1 MTTALHGWHA
11 GEAAI
16 QQKLGYGAAVAGS
29 WRVTENFMREQHRI
43 FHTSNLHFL
52 PITTLDKDGRPW
64 AGFAAGS
71 NGNIGFV
78 TSPDKNTLKL
88 NMKLWESDPLVDTLE
103 TWLDPVQRCDAPPE
117 RFLIAGVGIEFST
130 RRRNKFA
137 GRIKAVRKIAEMGY
151 EVVLFVNE
159 ALGNCPK
166 YINVRQF
173 APFPATGPIVA
184 SQSMHMQAQERLPD
198 EVIKFFTSSDT
209 VFVGSI
215 YKSQINTA
223 EEYPSHAGMNSR
235 GGLPGFVRVK
245 PSDGRT
251 LVVPDYSGNR
261 FLMSLG
267 NIESTRLAGLTFV
280 CFTTGD
286 VLYITGKAQ
295 ILVGPPA
302 MEIMAKHASIMTIET
317 TGFSYVKNALP
328 VRQKPGTEPVR
339 SPYSPKIKYLVDEPE
354 ALAASASAGLKAK
367 LVSAVRYSEDIAT
380 FKFKVASEA
389 AAKNLHI
396 RPGQA
401 MALDFMDWIGPPKYS
416 HMADKAPGSIN
427 DDRVRTWTVSSAHER
442 QTEGSGIAEFEM
454 TMRKM
459 PAGVVTGA
467 LFDQLGSFQ
476 GQVSQQVTISG
487 DVVCEIAGVTG
498 DFALPNGPARLL
510 FAAGGIGLTPFL
522 SMFSALAARG
532 AEATGD
538 VVLALAARDPAPF
551 LTLLKSALPGIAVRV
566 QIDLFTSEDGV
577 DISGFEGR
585 SNVTIRVHKGRI
597 PSSYWGSVAGDRDV
611 FICGPGGFGDAA
623 MEGLKA
629 AAIPNER
636 IHREGFY

>member
-1 MTTALHGWHA
+1 MTTALHGWHT
-11 GEAAI
+11 GEAII
-16 QQKLGYGAAVAGS
+16 QQKLGYREAVSGS

-88 NMKLWESDPLVDTLE
+88 NVKLWDTDPLVDTFE
-103 TWLDPVQRCDAPPE
+103 TWLDPAQRCDAPPE

-137 GRIKAVRKIAEMGY
+137 GRIKSVRKAAHMRY
-151 EVVLFVNE
+151 EVVLFVDE

-173 APFPATGPIVA
+173 APYPVTEPIVA
-184 SQSMHMQAQERLPD
+184 SQRTHMHAEERLPD
-198 EVIKFFTSSDT
+198 EVIQFITQSDT

-215 YKSQINTA
+215 YKSQIETA
-223 EEYPSHAGMNSR
+223 EEFPSHAGMNSR

-267 NIESTRLAGLTFV
+267 NIESTRLAGLTFI

-286 VLYITGKAQ
+286 VLYLTGKAQ

-328 VRQKPGTEPVR
+328 VRQKPGTEPIR

-354 ALAASASAGLKAK
+354 ALAASASAGFKAN
-367 LVSAVRYSEDIAT
+367 LVSAVQYSEDIAT
-380 FKFKVASEA
+380 FKFKVSAASRTQG
-389 AAKNLHI
+389 LHI

-416 HMADKAPGSIN
+416 HMADKTPGSIN
-427 DDRVRTWTVSSAHER
+427 DDRVRTWTVSSAHEEEKDV
-442 QTEGSGIAEFEM
+442 QGITEFEM

-459 PAGVVTGA
+459 PGGVVTGA
-467 LFDQLGSFQ
+467 LFDQLGTFR
-476 GQVSQQVTISG
+476 GQEPQQISISG
-487 DVVCEIAGVTG
+487 NVACEIAGVTG
-498 DFALPNGPARLL
+498 DFALPKGPIKLL
-510 FAAGGIGLTPFL
+510 FAAGGIGITPFL

-532 AEATGD
+532 ASAEGD

-551 LTLLKSALPGIAVRV
+551 LALLEASLPKDLVRV
-566 QIDLFTSEDGV
+566 QIDLFTSEDAV
-577 DISGFEGR
+577 NVSDIEKKR
-585 SNVTIRVHKGRI
+585 NVAIRVHKGRI
-597 PSSYWGSVAGDRDV
+597 PSSYWATVAGGRDV

-623 MEGLKA
+623 MDGLKMA
-629 AAIPNER
+629 AVPNER